1 MDPVIEVPTT
11 ADVPT
16 DVGRDNPLADFLTS
30 LGKMALQHHHGLDKQ
45 LWAGPAGHNRS
56 EEVTIPS
63 GLQVCRLGDSHAGQ

>member
-30 LGKMALQHHHGLDKQ
+30 LVKMALQHRHGLDKQ
-45 LWAGPAGHNRS
+45 LWAGPAGLGTVPWFSDTTFRTS
-56 EEVTIPS
+56 IPEV
-63 GLQVCRLGDSHAGQ
+63 